1 MDYIKFC
8 EEMCIPKKSTTRYP
22 NDKPW
27 FDGSVD
33 KALRSRDMAFKR
45 GDNASWK
52 QAKYAVRKTISD
64 AKRRYQGQLEDS
76 ISSTNSKEMWKSF
89 NKMTGYKPKS
99 VGVTSNDP
107 LLPDQLNEFYASF
120 DRLLDRATMPCSD
133 DLLPPFQVSLDD
145 TRRVLSKLNERKAPG
160 PDGISSRLLRSCKN
174 ELCDI
179 LCIIFNWSLKV
190 CHVPKV
196 FKHSFVIP
204 VPKRTPVCLNDY

>member
-1 MDYIKFC
+1 MFVNSSADLDECTDVTMDYIKFC

-64 AKRRYQGQLEDS
+64 AKRRYQGQLEDG

-99 VGVTSNDP
+99 VDVTSSDP
-107 LLPDQLNEFYASF
+107 LLPDQLNEFYARF
-120 DRLLDRATMPCSD
+120 DRPLDRATMP
-133 DLLPPFQVSLDD
+133 
-145 TRRVLSKLNERKAPG
+145 
-160 PDGISSRLLRSCKN
+160 
-174 ELCDI
+174 
-179 LCIIFNWSLKV
+179 
-190 CHVPKV
+190 
-196 FKHSFVIP
+196 
-204 VPKRTPVCLNDY
+204 